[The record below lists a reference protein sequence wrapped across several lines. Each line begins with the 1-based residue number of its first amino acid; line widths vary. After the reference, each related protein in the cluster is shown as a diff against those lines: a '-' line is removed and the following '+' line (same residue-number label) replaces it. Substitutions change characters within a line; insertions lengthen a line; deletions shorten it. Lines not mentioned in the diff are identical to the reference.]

1 MTVLATLY
9 TMKGC
14 DHCDKM
20 KPIWKTFLAKQ
31 DKNKDHVNE
40 VDCSRERE
48 VCSAQEIRGVP
59 AVIFTKSSEPD
70 FKMEHVGP
78 RTANALQKTLNI
90 LTNSRSEK
98 ARKST

>member
-14 DHCDKM
+14 GHCDEM
-20 KPIWKTFLAKQ
+20 KPIWKTFA
-31 DKNKDHVNE
+31 DKNKDHVKE
-40 VDCSRERE
+40 VECSRERE

-78 RTANALQKTLNI
+78 RTANALQTTLNI
-90 LTNSRSEK
+90 LK
-98 ARKST
+98 K